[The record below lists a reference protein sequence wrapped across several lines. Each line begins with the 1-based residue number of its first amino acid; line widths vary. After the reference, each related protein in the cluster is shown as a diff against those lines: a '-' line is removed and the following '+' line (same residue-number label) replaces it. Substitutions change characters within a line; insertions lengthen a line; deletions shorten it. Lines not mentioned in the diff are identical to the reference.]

1 MKGAG
6 RRPLLQFLF
15 ARLSLNVLVCLK
27 AADVAEEEE
36 ATNQQ
41 FSAVLRAAGELTSE
55 IGFVKH
61 QMAPCFPPY
70 WAIETI
76 WTTSV
81 AHLCSDQIL
90 QQIGGPE
97 GHKLCD
103 LTVTQLLDLVA
114 FVESFRDIVEG
125 TFPDIG
131 SISTNKTYFDKRPD
145 LLTEGSKTVDVQ
157 TAKDSLAWVNNTLW
171 LVHDSAKDE
180 FLYRTKEQTIEWV
193 EKIYA

>member
-1 MKGAG
+1 
-6 RRPLLQFLF
+6 
-15 ARLSLNVLVCLK
+15 
-27 AADVAEEEE
+27 
-36 ATNQQ
+36 
-41 FSAVLRAAGELTSE
+41 
-55 IGFVKH
+55 
-61 QMAPCFPPY
+61 MAPCFPPY

-81 AHLCSDQIL
+81 AHLCSSQIL

-97 GHKLCD
+97 GHKLAD

-114 FVESFRDIVEG
+114 WVESFREVVED

-131 SISTNKTYFDKRPD
+131 SISTEKTYFDKRPN
-145 LLTEGSKTVDVQ
+145 LLTEGNKSVDVQ
-157 TAKDSLAWVNNTLW
+157 TATDSLAWVNNTLW

-180 FLYRTKEQTIEWV
+180 FLYRTKEQTIEWL